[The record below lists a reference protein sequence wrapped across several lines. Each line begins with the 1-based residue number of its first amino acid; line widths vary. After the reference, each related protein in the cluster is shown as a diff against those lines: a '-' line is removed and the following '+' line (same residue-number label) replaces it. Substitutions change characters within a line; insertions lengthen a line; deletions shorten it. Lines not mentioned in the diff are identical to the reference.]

1 MYFRLLKHLPSIAV
15 RALCVIDK
23 CFIFQDEAKPS
34 EPDKELTDVAAE
46 AMSLQPT
53 GHTLATTQ
61 VTMIPYVCCN

>member
-1 MYFRLLKHLPSIAV
+1 LFEFNFKEESKV
-15 RALCVIDK
+15 S
-23 CFIFQDEAKPS
+23 S

-61 VTMIPYVCCN
+61 VRGITMHNRLCREV